1 MSGSSGTTR
10 ITRWVFR
17 IAAGLVGAYVLL
29 ATVFTAPGVAD
40 ALRLDPASVAA
51 RPWTLLTY
59 PLVHESPLHL
69 LFVVTLLFITGP
81 VVERHLGGRGFVLF
95 WVYCTVGTAV
105 PAIVLASLGS
115 VPPLSGALAPVL
127 GVVFARAW
135 FGEDDEVS
143 LEPLPVRIRLR
154 VLTAGLIPVLVLPAL
169 AWRSNAISLA
179 HLGGLPAAWLFL
191 KLRGSGRRIHPP
203 PTLPMRRPVM
213 TPIRLEVEAA
223 TTTAASAPPA
233 PVSMR
238 ETRRATSDEVNRVLD
253 KISALG
259 IDSLTDDERRILHE
273 YSERKRRGDGLTD

>member
-1 MSGSSGTTR
+1 MSTIGTGR
-10 ITRWVFR
+10 ITPWVFR
-17 IAAGLVGAYVLL
+17 IAAGLVATYVLL
-29 ATVFTAPGVAD
+29 ATVFTAPSVTAS
-40 ALRLDPASVAA
+40 LRLDPAAIASH
-51 RPWTLLTY
+51 PWTLLTY
-59 PLVHESPLHL
+59 PLVHESFLHL
-69 LFVVTLLFITGP
+69 LFVVTLLVVTGP

-143 LEPLPVRIRLR
+143 LEPLPFRVRLR
-154 VLTAGLIPVLVLPAL
+154 VLAAALIPVLMLPAL
-169 AWRSNAISLA
+169 VWRDHAISLA

-191 KLRGSGRRIHPP
+191 KLRGAGRRIHAPP
-203 PTLPMRRPVM
+203 ALPMRRPVM

-223 TTTAASAPPA
+223 TSTATASPPSA
-233 PVSMR
+233 VAVR

-259 IDSLTDDERRILHE
+259 MDSLTEDERRILRE
-273 YSERKRRGDGLTD
+273 YSERKRQDGGTA